1 MQINRPVALLSA
13 ISLIIAGCA
22 TPATQARLDAAN
34 AACAAGDQNACYAAQ
49 QAAYQAQGEAET
61 NAAITVGV
69 LSLVGTAAL
78 LAGGPHGGPGRPH
91 GPPPR
96 FH

>member
-1 MQINRPVALLSA
+1 MQINRSIALLSA
-13 ISLIIAGCA
+13 LALVIAGCA
-22 TPATQARLDAAN
+22 SPGTQARLDAAN
-34 AACAAGDQNACYAAQ
+34 AACASGDQNACYAAQ
-49 QAAYQAQGEAET
+49 QAAYQAQAEAET

-69 LSLVGTAAL
+69 LSLAGTAAL
-78 LAGGPHGGPGRPH
+78 LASGPHGGPGHPP